1 MLLKA
6 AIMLRVVSERAL
18 QPTPRSKS
26 NFAPELVILRV
37 VMILKSVSCSG
48 LVFGSRLV
56 QNNCICTLFK
66 DGGERSFTIKTLFG
80 LDSKNAHLR
89 LQDQMIHGVMLWHA
103 YLDRMA
109 CNAITIACSQ

>member
-6 AIMLRVVSERAL
+6 AIMLRAVSERAL

-26 NFAPELVILRV
+26 NFAPELVILRAA
-37 VMILKSVSCSG
+37 MMLKSAPCSG

-66 DGGERSFTIKTLFG
+66 DGGERSFTIKTVFVDEIFLA
-80 LDSKNAHLR
+80 LTPTMRILASRIK
-89 LQDQMIHGVMLWHA
+89 
-103 YLDRMA
+103 
-109 CNAITIACSQ
+109 